1 MFCQVFLFSGT
12 VGSVGRNGWREERVG
27 RALWGGILMGW
38 CGQSC
43 QGLARSSEHPD
54 GHPGQA
60 DTSDP
65 RGQSRGRSLQ
75 RACWRLPGQ
84 DGSTGELMPQ
94 EQPSPTQDGQ
104 RSVVI
109 WPLPHSLSK
118 CPLWD
123 STLIPPV
130 VTCSSIHLLLFSFS
144 LVSLSYYQNKTK
156 TKLNKEK
163 PRNYVYT
170 NLCFRVCFGE
180 NQSWYG
186 TEGTSSGM
194 GQVDRLWS
202 IQEAAWTRF
211 TQQRARTGLRKR
223 GCRSRLRNKSH
234 P

>member
-1 MFCQVFLFSGT
+1 MKGRESGEST
-12 VGSVGRNGWREERVG
+12 VGRNFDGLMWPKLPGPRQVLRAPRWPSWAGWHLWPPGAEQ
-27 RALWGGILMGW
+27 RALSPESLLEAPGARWKHRRANAPGATFTNSGW
-38 CGQSC
+38 AKERSY
-43 QGLARSSEHPD
+43 LA
-54 GHPGQA
+54 
-60 DTSDP
+60 
-65 RGQSRGRSLQ
+65 SL
-75 RACWRLPGQ
+75 G
-84 DGSTGELMPQ
+84 
-94 EQPSPTQDGQ
+94 
-104 RSVVI
+104 
-109 WPLPHSLSK
+109 

-123 STLIPPV
+123 STLIPQV